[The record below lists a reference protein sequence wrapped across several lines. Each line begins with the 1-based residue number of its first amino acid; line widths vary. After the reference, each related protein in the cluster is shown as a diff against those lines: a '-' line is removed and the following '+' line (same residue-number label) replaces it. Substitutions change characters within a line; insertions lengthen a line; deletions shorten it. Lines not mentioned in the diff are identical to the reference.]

1 MYFFMQGGIELNMS
15 EINNNKINK
24 QADDD
29 KQENMLKQNTNEYKN
44 SQQVDYTD
52 NNATSV
58 KASTKEKSFSQDK
71 INNAELIKYEN
82 KYSQAGFMKKIKKY
96 GKVIGLGVIYK
107 ALQLW
112 YVMQKPE
119 VPASTKVIIMGA
131 LGYLISPLDF
141 IPDLTPI
148 LGYSDDIVAITYALI
163 QVHGYIDDNL
173 KALAKAKIDTIFGA
187 GTSASL

>member
-1 MYFFMQGGIELNMS
+1 MKELN
-15 EINNNKINK
+15 NDKLNQ
-24 QADDD
+24 QAEYEATEHEHSLQAAFAV
-29 KQENMLKQNTNEYKN
+29 KNEA
-44 SQQVDYTD
+44 
-52 NNATSV
+52 AT
-58 KASTKEKSFSQDK
+58 KASTKEKGFSQDK
-71 INNAELIKYEN
+71 ITSAELIKYEN

-96 GKVIGLGVIYK
+96 GKVIGLGAIYK

-163 QVHGYIDDNL
+163 QVHGYIDDDL

>member
-1 MYFFMQGGIELNMS
+1 MKEMNNDKLNQQAKLEAS
-15 EINNNKINK
+15 DHKHNP
-24 QADDD
+24 QADYAD
-29 KQENMLKQNTNEYKN
+29 KNE
-44 SQQVDYTD
+44 T
-52 NNATSV
+52 TT
-58 KASTKEKSFSQDK
+58 KAAAKEKGFSQDK
-71 INNAELIKYEN
+71 ITSAELIKYEN
-82 KYSQAGFMKKIKKY
+82 KYSQTSFLKKIKKY
-96 GKVIGLGVIYK
+96 GKVIGLGAIYK

-163 QVHGYIDDNL
+163 QVHGYIDDDL
-173 KALAKAKIDTIFGA
+173 KTLAKAKIDTIFGA

>member
-1 MYFFMQGGIELNMS
+1 MQGGIELNMS

-163 QVHGYIDDNL
+163 QVHGYIDDDL

>member
-1 MYFFMQGGIELNMS
+1 MKEMNNDKLYHR
-15 EINNNKINK
+15 INHETNEHEQNQ
-24 QADDD
+24 QADYAG
-29 KQENMLKQNTNEYKN
+29 NNETTAKN
-44 SQQVDYTD
+44 
-52 NNATSV
+52 
-58 KASTKEKSFSQDK
+58 STKEKGFSQDK
-71 INNAELIKYEN
+71 ITNAELVKYEN
-82 KYSQAGFMKKIKKY
+82 QYSQAGFMKKIKKY
-96 GKVIGLGVIYK
+96 GKVIGLGAIYK

-163 QVHGYIDDNL
+163 QVHDYIDDDM

-187 GTSASL
+187 DTSASL